1 MLFANGCSFVW
12 GDELPG
18 YNVSPTKHEHHRFS
32 DKLAKSL
39 DMDVVNFATCGGSN
53 HKIFR
58 DTLNFLMSE
67 HSNDCT
73 HMVIVWSAWDRDEL
87 INDVLPEDEDL
98 YHVPRQDSITQFSPM
113 RINNIG
119 FIGRRTKEA
128 MRSYYSQ
135 LNKFR
140 RKSITHQMSYMIA
153 IHQICEARGIN
164 LVMSHFHKNQWREFL
179 NAIIDCDR
187 TDAASLKQ
195 WQDMIKRMM
204 YSLPEKSRLGLGYGK
219 TFSQVCVETI
229 DNEKNECVGFMPG
242 NHPTAEAHTAFAKY
256 IEQKFQEE

>member
-98 YHVPRQDSITQFSPM
+98 YHVPRYDSITQFSPM